1 MNMVEQKNINGKY
14 LGREFVKEGVAQ
26 KSGKAWK
33 LYKTK
38 FECNTPS
45 KVIQLS
51 FTTFD
56 TTPGMKELEENKSY
70 KIDYEAEQR
79 THHSGGEYTAKT
91 AKTFT
96 ATANNDNNGDNST
109 PPPKVDHDFD
119 EVLEEFNKLYSTVT
133 ERIKRKMCCFSYF
146 AKKNSPDIVKQ
157 FSDEW
162 EARNVEEVPV
172 EEFGD
177 ELE

>member
-1 MNMVEQKNINGKY
+1 MENKNINGKY

-56 TTPGMKELEENKSY
+56 STPGMKELEENKSY

-79 THHSGGEYTAKT
+79 THPDSGNEYTAKT

-96 ATANNDNNGDNST
+96 PTANNDNNGDNST
-109 PPPKVDHDFD
+109 PPPVNHDFD

-162 EARNVEEVPV
+162 EARNVEEVAV
-172 EEFGD
+172 EDYGND